1 SLKYFDIILNNSI
14 SCVCIPVSAD
24 TCPLLINM
32 LNKYLLGSPPEY
44 MESILYAGPLYQ
56 YKIDDVT
63 KAALAA
69 LKKSID
75 GLSAEHVRAPVSL
88 ILQLLFT
95 QESC

>member
-1 SLKYFDIILNNSI
+1 SLKYFDIILLNSI
-14 SCVCIPVSAD
+14 SCVCIPVTAD
-24 TCPLLINM
+24 TCPLLINI
-32 LNKYLLGSPPEY
+32 LNKYLLGLEQ
-44 MESILYAGPLYQ
+44 LYAGSLSQ

-88 ILQLLFT
+88 LVIHYVIQHDT
-95 QESC
+95 GTNY